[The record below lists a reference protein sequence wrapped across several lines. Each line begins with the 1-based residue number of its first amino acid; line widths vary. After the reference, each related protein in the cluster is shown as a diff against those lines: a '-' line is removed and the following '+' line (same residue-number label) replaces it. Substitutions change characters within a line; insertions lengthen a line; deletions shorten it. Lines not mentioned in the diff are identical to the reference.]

1 MLIIGDKN
9 KLPNYTGERLEKHF
23 FNRTTIEH
31 LHRYAIA
38 TKYVKDK
45 IVLDIASGEGYG
57 TNLISKH
64 AEFVYGVDIDLT
76 TIESAKQKYQA
87 ANISFLQ
94 GSTSKIPLGDNS
106 VDIVISFETLEHHDE
121 HEKMISE
128 IKRVLKKGGLLI
140 ISTPDKKVYSD
151 ERNYSNP
158 YHVKELYKEEFEKL
172 LEPLFSN
179 VVLFNQA
186 YSYGNSF
193 IYDFKKNQVI
203 TYSGG
208 FDNLYEIQNKAKFLL
223 AIASDDSFEV
233 DTFSVF
239 DASSKIKE
247 FEDLNLIERY
257 KKSYSYRIGQFVLLP
272 LNFLKK
278 LLK

>member
-1 MLIIGDKN
+1 MK
-9 KLPNYTGERLEKHF
+9 NYTGERLETFF
-23 FNRTTIEH
+23 FNRASVEH

-45 IVLDIASGEGYG
+45 NVLDIASGEGYG
-57 TNLISKH
+57 SNLLSKY
-64 AEFVYGVDIDLT
+64 AKFVYGVDIDST
-76 TIESAKQKYQA
+76 TIETAKQKYQST
-87 ANISFLQ
+87 NISFLQ
-94 GSTSKIPLGDNS
+94 GCISEIPLENNS
-106 VDIVISFETLEHHDE
+106 VDVVVSFETIEHHKHHQRMMD
-121 HEKMISE
+121 E

-158 YHVKELYKEEFEKL
+158 HHVKELYIEEFEKL
-172 LEPLFSN
+172 LQSSFTN

-193 IYDFKKNQVI
+193 VYDFKKNQLV

-208 FDNLYEIQNKAKFLL
+208 FNGLFEVENKAKFIV
-223 AIASDDSFEV
+223 AIASDNSFEF
-233 DTFSVF
+233 DAFSVF

-247 FEDLNLIERY
+247 FEDLKLINIY
-257 KKSYSYRIGQFVLLP
+257 KESYSYRIGQFVLLP
-272 LNFLKK
+272 YNLIKKMLK
-278 LLK
+278 